1 MTKTKKNL
9 MHDNRGIGL
18 MESIAVIGIMTIIL
32 VMVSQIFAVSYDV
45 FIKQSARTDNETSA
59 VIAARVISDM
69 TRDSSV
75 IQSSRTINGTTYTT
89 SANTLV
95 LQMPTIDSNNNV
107 VTGSY
112 DYIAFYRDGTTPT
125 KIFSDT
131 QPAPGSKKVQGK
143 KLVTAYNSILT
154 FRYNNSDITKATR
167 VQVHL
172 VNTQIKRSVT
182 ITTKAWTAIFLRNF

>member
-112 DYIAFYRDGTTPT
+112 DYIAFFQSLYDLI
-125 KIFSDT
+125 KIFNLLA
-131 QPAPGSKKVQGK
+131 QFYFAGFQN
-143 KLVTAYNSILT
+143 AA
-154 FRYNNSDITKATR
+154 FAR
-167 VQVHL
+167 
-172 VNTQIKRSVT
+172 
-182 ITTKAWTAIFLRNF
+182 